1 MAKECTRT
9 LLVHVIFDPVKLDST
24 VHFTI
29 SPNQEE
35 EEEVEEVVVVEEGE
49 AVEMA
54 EVVA

>member
-35 EEEVEEVVVVEEGE
+35 EEVEEGE
-49 AVEMA
+49 AVETA